1 MSNKRVLRDTF
12 HVSRFT
18 LVLKGFCVGSAD
30 VVPGVSG
37 GTMAFILGI
46 YPQLINAIKSF
57 DSEWLRMVL
66 SFNVKDMIHRPDF
79 GFLIPLG
86 IGAVAALVFFTRIVS
101 LPTLIRTHPETIY
114 GLFFG
119 LILGSIILLFRHLG
133 MTMLLKRVL
142 FLLFGGLFG
151 GFVVTMVPASTPD
164 DSWFI
169 FLCGAIAISAMI
181 LPGISGSFILLM
193 MKKYAYIFNAI
204 GHFEFSIILPFV
216 FGIITGVVI
225 FSRLLSYLL
234 KKYYQQTILFVTGL
248 LVASLYVI
256 WPFQTRLYEVV
267 RNKER
272 LVSSVPYIPESFSNS
287 MLYSLIMMALGFALV
302 ILLDRLSGEGKIRD
316 TDDLMT

>member
-1 MSNKRVLRDTF
+1 MSSKPVLQDLF
-12 HVSRFT
+12 HISRLK

-57 DSEWLRMVL
+57 DSEWLRMIF
-66 SFNVKDMIHRPDF
+66 SFNLKGMVSRPHF

-86 IGAVAALVFFTRIVS
+86 IGAVSALLFFTRIVS
-101 LPTLIRTHPETIY
+101 LPTLIRTQPEIIY

-119 LILGSIILLFRHLG
+119 LVLGSIVLLFRHLG
-133 MTMLLKRVL
+133 LHLLLSRSL
-142 FLLFGGLFG
+142 FLILGILFG

-193 MKKYAYIFNAI
+193 LKKYAYIFNAI
-204 GHFEFSIILPFV
+204 GHFDFSIIVPFV
-216 FGIITGVVI
+216 FGIITGIVL
-225 FSRLLSYLL
+225 FSRILSYML
-234 KKYYQQTILFVTGL
+234 KRFYQQTILFITGL
-248 LVASLYVI
+248 LIASIYII
-256 WPFQTRLYEVV
+256 WPFQIRLYEII
-267 RNKER
+267 RHKER
-272 LVSSVPYIPESFSNS
+272 LVSSTPYIPESFTNQVFYS
-287 MLYSLIMMALGFALV
+287 MFMIFIGLILV
-302 ILLDRLSGEGKIRD
+302 MLLDRKSED
-316 TDDLMT
+316 TAII

>member
-1 MSNKRVLRDTF
+1 MEVSNKRVLHDTF
-12 HVSRFT
+12 LVSRFK

-57 DSEWLRMVL
+57 DSEWLRMIL
-66 SFNVKDMIHRPDF
+66 SLNIKGMMNRPHF

-86 IGAVAALVFFTRIVS
+86 IGAVAALLFFTRIVS
-101 LPTLIRTHPETIY
+101 LPTLIRTHPEVIY

-119 LILGSIILLFRHLG
+119 LVLGSIVLLYRHLG
-133 MTMLLKRVL
+133 IYLLLRRAL
-142 FLLFGGLFG
+142 FLLLGVLFG

-216 FGIITGVVI
+216 LGIITGVVL

-234 KKYYQQTILFVTGL
+234 KRFYQQTILFITGL

-267 RNKER
+267 RHKER
-272 LVSSVPYIPESFSNS
+272 LVSSVPYMPEAFSNQI
-287 MLYSLIMMALGFALV
+287 LYSIIMMVVGLAMV
-302 ILLDRLSGEGKIRD
+302 ILLDRFSGEAG
-316 TDDLMT
+316 TVHN